1 MCVEGEAETYS
12 RWLIRVW
19 KSNEEAEVRGRS
31 LITMFLVGVCV
42 LAAVGAASGSPTASS
57 ASGKR
62 AAISVTY
69 STSFGNSGR
78 DAYAWVALEKGYFSD
93 AGFDVKI
100 VPGAGSVAVA
110 QAIAAGS
117 VDFGPADVA
126 AVVLSRAESGIPV
139 KVVALI
145 QQNTMAAF
153 LALKSSGIAKPADL
167 AGKTFADT
175 PGSTVA
181 VLLPLYAKRA
191 GFDAST
197 VKFVPSTP
205 PALPSL
211 LASKRVDAVGQFTVG
226 IPAFRAATGQEIVSL
241 PYAKVVPG
249 LMGLGLIASDKMISE
264 RPDDVRKFT
273 AALLKGERW
282 ALDNP
287 GAAGAILNKNVPLQN
302 PVIAANELRIMK
314 KYAVTPD
321 VNKYGFGFIDR
332 ARFASTIS
340 IVNNFFKPKTRL
352 AVSDVYASGFAPTKT
367 T

>member
-1 MCVEGEAETYS
+1 MRA
-12 RWLIRVW
+12 RV
-19 KSNEEAEVRGRS
+19 
-31 LITMFLVGVCV
+31 LITIFITAAFVLSLGTSA
-42 LAAVGAASGSPTASS
+42 LAAPSAGTATARTTLTS
-57 ASGKR
+57 
-62 AAISVTY
+62 ITY
-69 STSFGNSGR
+69 STSFGNFGR
-78 DAYAWVALEKGYFSD
+78 DAYAWVALERGYFKD

-126 AVVLSRAESGIPV
+126 AVSLARAESGLPV

-153 LALKSSGIAKPADL
+153 LALKSSGISKPSDL

-226 IPAFRAATGQEIVSL
+226 IPAFRLATGGQDIVSL

-249 LMGLGLIASDKMISE
+249 LVGLGLLASDKMIAT
-264 RPDDVRKFT
+264 RPGDVKRFT
-273 AALLKGERW
+273 AALLKAERW
-282 ALDNP
+282 AIDNP
-287 GAAGAILNKNVPLQN
+287 GTAGAILNRNVPLQN

-321 VNKYGFGFIDR
+321 VTKYGYGFVDQNRI
-332 ARFASTIS
+332 ASTIS
-340 IVNNFFKPKTRL
+340 IVQNFFKPKNRVT
-352 AVSDVYASGFAPTKT
+352 VSDIYAPGFAPTKPLKSKK
-367 T
+367 

>member
-1 MCVEGEAETYS
+1 V
-12 RWLIRVW
+12 
-19 KSNEEAEVRGRS
+19 KGRA
-31 LITMFLVGVCV
+31 LVVVVLVGICL
-42 LAAVGAASGSPTASS
+42 LAVVGSASGSERGA
-57 ASGKR
+57 KR
-62 AAISVTY
+62 ALTSVTY
-69 STSFGNSGR
+69 STSFGNFGR
-78 DAYAWVALEKGYFSD
+78 DSYAWVALEKGFFRD

-126 AVVLSRAESGIPV
+126 AVAVARAESGVPV

-153 LALKSSGIAKPADL
+153 FALKSSGISKPTDL

-191 GFDAST
+191 GFDASS

-226 IPAFRAATGQEIVSL
+226 LPAFRAATGQEIVSL
-241 PYAKVVPG
+241 PYAKVIPG
-249 LMGLGLIASDKMISE
+249 LMGLGLLASDRMISE
-264 RPDDVRKFT
+264 RPGDVKKFT

-287 GAAGAILNKNVPLQN
+287 GAAGAILNRNVPLQD
-302 PVIAANELRIMK
+302 PTIAAKELRIMK

-321 VNKYGFGFIDR
+321 VRKSGLGLIDPK
-332 ARFASTIS
+332 RFAATTS
-340 IVNNFFKPKTRL
+340 IVNNFFHPKTPVK
-352 AVSDVYASGFAPTKT
+352 VSDVYAPGFAPTKK
-367 T
+367 

>member
-1 MCVEGEAETYS
+1 MLA
-12 RWLIRVW
+12 
-19 KSNEEAEVRGRS
+19 
-31 LITMFLVGVCV
+31 
-42 LAAVGAASGSPTASS
+42 LAAGAAGAP
-57 ASGKR
+57 R
-62 AAISVTY
+62 AGAKQALTSITY

-78 DAYAWVALEKGYFSD
+78 DAYAWVALEKGFFRD

-126 AVVLSRAESGIPV
+126 AVAVARAESGVPV

-145 QQNTMAAF
+145 QQTTMAAF
-153 LALKSSGIAKPADL
+153 FALKSSGISKPTDL

-226 IPAFRAATGQEIVSL
+226 LPAFQKAAAESIVSL

-249 LMGLGLIASDKMISE
+249 LMGLGLLASDSMIS
-264 RPDDVRKFT
+264 RPPADVKKFT
-273 AALLKGERW
+273 AALLKGET
-282 ALDNP
+282 L
-287 GAAGAILNKNVPLQN
+287 GAS
-302 PVIAANELRIMK
+302 
-314 KYAVTPD
+314 TT
-321 VNKYGFGFIDR
+321 R
-332 ARFASTIS
+332 ARRARS
-340 IVNNFFKPKTRL
+340 
-352 AVSDVYASGFAPTKT
+352 
-367 T
+367 

>member
-1 MCVEGEAETYS
+1 MKAWALGMAALAST
-12 RWLIRVW
+12 
-19 KSNEEAEVRGRS
+19 
-31 LITMFLVGVCV
+31 FV
-42 LAAVGAASGSPTASS
+42 LAVVGTASGSGRGADGALTA
-57 ASGKR
+57 
-62 AAISVTY
+62 VTY
-69 STSFGNSGR
+69 STSFGNFGR
-78 DAYAWVALEKGYFSD
+78 DAYAWVALEKGYFRD

-126 AVVLSRAESGIPV
+126 AVTVARAESGVPV

-153 LALKSSGIAKPADL
+153 FALKSSGISKPADL

-191 GFDAST
+191 GFDASS

-211 LASKRVDAVGQFTVG
+211 LASKRVDFVGQFTVG
-226 IPAFRAATGQEIVSL
+226 LPAFRAATGQDIVSL
-241 PYAKVVPG
+241 PYAKVIPG
-249 LMGLGLIASDKMISE
+249 LMGLGLLASDKMIAE

-273 AALLKGERW
+273 AALLKAERW

-287 GAAGAILNKNVPLQN
+287 GAAGAILNKNVPLQD
-302 PVIAANELRIMK
+302 PVLAAKELRIMK

-321 VNKYGFGFIDR
+321 VRKNGYGVIDPK
-332 ARFASTIS
+332 RFASTIS
-340 IVNNFFKPKTRL
+340 IVNNFFRPKTRMRVADL
-352 AVSDVYASGFAPTKT
+352 YAPGFAPTKK
-367 T
+367 

>member
-1 MCVEGEAETYS
+1 
-12 RWLIRVW
+12 
-19 KSNEEAEVRGRS
+19 VRLR
-31 LITMFLVGVCV
+31 MLVSIV
-42 LAAVGAASGSPTASS
+42 LAGALVLALAVGAA
-57 ASGKR
+57 
-62 AAISVTY
+62 AAPDRGARQALTSITY

-78 DAYAWVALEKGYFSD
+78 DAYAWVALEKGFFRN

-126 AVVLSRAESGIPV
+126 AVAVARAESGVPV

-145 QQNTMAAF
+145 QQTTMAAF
-153 LALKSSGIAKPADL
+153 FALKSSGISKPADL
-167 AGKTFADT
+167 AGKSFADT
-175 PGSTVA
+175 PGSTVG

-197 VKFVPSTP
+197 VRFVPSTP

-226 IPAFRAATGQEIVSL
+226 LPAFQKATSEAIVSL

-249 LMGLGLIASDKMISE
+249 LMGLGLLASDSMISQH
-264 RPDDVRKFT
+264 PGDVRKFT

-282 ALDNP
+282 AIDNP
-287 GAAGAILNKNVPLQN
+287 GAAGAILNKNVPLQDYA
-302 PVIAANELRIMK
+302 IAAQELRIMK
-314 KYAVTPD
+314 KYVVTAD
-321 VNKYGFGFIDR
+321 VRKRGYGFIDPK
-332 ARFASTIS
+332 RFASTVS
-340 IVNNFFKPKTRL
+340 IVNNFFKPKTSVK
-352 AVSDVYASGFAPTKT
+352 VSDIYAPGFAPSPK
-367 T
+367 

>member
-1 MCVEGEAETYS
+1 MQRKV
-12 RWLIRVW
+12 
-19 KSNEEAEVRGRS
+19 
-31 LITMFLVGVCV
+31 LVGLTLAVT
-42 LAAVGAASGSPTASS
+42 AAVALVGSASGSQTHDGAG
-57 ASGKR
+57 ARR
-62 AAISVTY
+62 ALTSITY
-69 STSFGNSGR
+69 STSFGNFGR
-78 DAYAWVALEKGYFSD
+78 DAYAWVALDKGYFKS

-126 AVVLSRAESGIPV
+126 AVALARAESGIPV
-139 KVVALI
+139 KVTALI

-153 LALKSSGIAKPADL
+153 LALKSSGISKPTDL

-181 VLLPLYAKRA
+181 VLLPLYAKKA

-205 PALPSL
+205 PALASL

-226 IPAFRAATGQEIVSL
+226 IPTFRAATNQDVVSL

-249 LMGLGLIASDKMISE
+249 LVGLGLLASDKMIQT
-264 RPDDVRKFT
+264 RPADVKRFT

-282 ALDNP
+282 AIDNP
-287 GAAGAILNKNVPLQN
+287 GAAGAILNRHVPLQD
-302 PVIAANELRIMK
+302 PKIAADELKIMK
-314 KYAVTPD
+314 KYAVTAD
-321 VNKYGFGFIDR
+321 VR
-332 ARFASTIS
+332 ARGYGLVDKKRLASTIS
-340 IVNNFFKPKTRL
+340 IVNNFFHPKNPSSVADL
-352 AVSDVYASGFAPTKT
+352 YAPGFAPSK
-367 T
+367 

>member
-1 MCVEGEAETYS
+1 
-12 RWLIRVW
+12 LILA
-19 KSNEEAEVRGRS
+19 S
-31 LITMFLVGVCV
+31 VCV
-42 LAAVGAASGSPTASS
+42 LAVAAGASGSERGPSRHALT
-57 ASGKR
+57 
-62 AAISVTY
+62 SVTY
-69 STSFGNSGR
+69 STSFGNFGR
-78 DAYAWVALEKGYFSD
+78 DAYAWVALEKGYFRA

-126 AVVLSRAESGIPV
+126 AVAVARAESGVPV

-153 LALKSSGIAKPADL
+153 FALKSSGIAKPTDL
-167 AGKTFADT
+167 AGKSFADT

-191 GFDAST
+191 GFDASS

-226 IPAFRAATGQEIVSL
+226 LPAFRAATGQEIVSL

-249 LMGLGLIASDKMISE
+249 LMGLGLLASDKMIRE
-264 RPDDVRKFT
+264 RPGDVKRFT
-273 AALLKGERW
+273 AALLKAERW
-282 ALDNP
+282 AIDNP
-287 GAAGAILNKNVPLQN
+287 GAAGAILNKNVPLQD
-302 PVIAANELRIMK
+302 PVIAAKELRIMK

-321 VNKYGFGFIDR
+321 VTRYGYGLLDPK
-332 ARFASTIS
+332 RFAATIS
-340 IVNNFFKPKTRL
+340 IVNNFFHPKTP
-352 AVSDVYASGFAPTKT
+352 AKVSDVYAPGFAPTKK
-367 T
+367 

>member
-1 MCVEGEAETYS
+1 VKA
-12 RWLIRVW
+12 R
-19 KSNEEAEVRGRS
+19 A
-31 LITMFLVGVCV
+31 LVQVLVASTCV
-42 LAAVGAASGSPTASS
+42 LAVVGTASGSQREAERRALTA
-57 ASGKR
+57 
-62 AAISVTY
+62 VTY
-69 STSFGNSGR
+69 STSFGNFGR
-78 DAYAWVALEKGYFSD
+78 DSYAWVALEKGYFRD

-126 AVVLSRAESGIPV
+126 AVAVARAESGVPV

-153 LALKSSGIAKPADL
+153 FALRSSGITKPTDL

-191 GFDAST
+191 GFDASS

-211 LASKRVDAVGQFTVG
+211 LASKRVDVVGQFTVG
-226 IPAFRAATGQEIVSL
+226 LPAFRAATGQDIVSL

-249 LMGLGLIASDKMISE
+249 LMGLGLLASDRMIRE
-264 RPDDVRKFT
+264 RSGDVRKFT

-282 ALDNP
+282 AIDNP
-287 GAAGAILNKNVPLQN
+287 GTAGAILNKHVPLQD
-302 PVIAANELRIMK
+302 PVIAAKELKIMK
-314 KYAVTPD
+314 KYALTPD
-321 VNKYGFGFIDR
+321 VRKNGYGFIDPK
-332 ARFASTIS
+332 RFASTIS
-340 IVNNFFKPKTRL
+340 IVNNFFHPKTRVK
-352 AVSDVYASGFAPTKT
+352 VSDVYAPGFAPTKK
-367 T
+367 

>member
-1 MCVEGEAETYS
+1 MRA
-12 RWLIRVW
+12 RV
-19 KSNEEAEVRGRS
+19 
-31 LITMFLVGVCV
+31 LVTLLTACACA
-42 LAAVGAASGSPTASS
+42 LAVAASAVAAPAAGTAPARTALTS
-57 ASGKR
+57 
-62 AAISVTY
+62 ITY
-69 STSFGNSGR
+69 STSFGNFGR
-78 DAYAWVALEKGYFSD
+78 DAYAWVALERGYFRD

-110 QAIAAGS
+110 QSIAAGS

-126 AVVLSRAESGIPV
+126 AVALARAESGLPV
-139 KVVALI
+139 KVVALM

-153 LALKSSGIAKPADL
+153 LALKSSGIAKPSDL

-205 PALPSL
+205 PALASL

-226 IPAFRAATGQEIVSL
+226 IPAFRLATGQEIVSL

-249 LMGLGLIASDKMISE
+249 LVGLGLLASDKMIST
-264 RPDDVRKFT
+264 RPGDVKRFT

-287 GAAGAILNKNVPLQN
+287 GTAGAILNRNVPLQN
-302 PVIAANELRIMK
+302 PAIAANELKIMK
-314 KYAVTPD
+314 KYAITPD
-321 VNKYGFGFIDR
+321 VTKYGLGLVDSGRI
-332 ARFASTIS
+332 ASTIS
-340 IVNNFFKPKTRL
+340 IVQNFFKPKNRVT
-352 AVSDVYASGFAPTKT
+352 VSDVYAPGFAPAKPKT
-367 T
+367 TKKK

>member
-1 MCVEGEAETYS
+1 
-12 RWLIRVW
+12 
-19 KSNEEAEVRGRS
+19 
-31 LITMFLVGVCV
+31 LVVAGIAV
-42 LAAVGAASGSPTASS
+42 LALAGSASGSQRGTSRHALTS
-57 ASGKR
+57 
-62 AAISVTY
+62 ITY
-69 STSFGNSGR
+69 STSFGNFGR
-78 DAYAWVALEKGYFSD
+78 DAYAWVALEKGFFRN

-126 AVVLSRAESGIPV
+126 AVAVARAESGVPV

-153 LALKSSGIAKPADL
+153 FALKSSGIAKPTDL
-167 AGKTFADT
+167 AGRSFADT

-181 VLLPLYAKRA
+181 VLLPLYAKKA

-226 IPAFRAATGQEIVSL
+226 LPAFRAATGQEIVSL

-249 LMGLGLIASDKMISE
+249 LMGLGLLASDKMIRE
-264 RPDDVRKFT
+264 RPGDVRKFT
-273 AALLKGERW
+273 AALLKAERW
-282 ALDNP
+282 SIDNP
-287 GAAGAILNKNVPLQN
+287 GAAGAILNKNVPLQD
-302 PVIAANELRIMK
+302 PVIAAKELRIMK

-321 VNKYGFGFIDR
+321 VVKYGYGLIDPR
-332 ARFASTIS
+332 RFASTIS
-340 IVNNFFKPKTRL
+340 IVNNFFHPKTR
-352 AVSDVYASGFAPTKT
+352 AKVSDIYAPGFAPAKK
-367 T
+367 

>member
-1 MCVEGEAETYS
+1 
-12 RWLIRVW
+12 L
-19 KSNEEAEVRGRS
+19 
-31 LITMFLVGVCV
+31 FLASVCV
-42 LAAVGAASGSPTASS
+42 LAIAAGASGSERGASRQ
-57 ASGKR
+57 ALT
-62 AAISVTY
+62 SVTY
-69 STSFGNSGR
+69 STSFGNFGR
-78 DAYAWVALEKGYFSD
+78 DAYAWVALEKGYFRA

-126 AVVLSRAESGIPV
+126 AVAVARAESGVPV

-153 LALKSSGIAKPADL
+153 FALKSSGIAKPTDL

-226 IPAFRAATGQEIVSL
+226 LPAFRAATQQDIVSL

-249 LMGLGLIASDKMISE
+249 LMGLGLLASDKMIRE
-264 RPDDVRKFT
+264 RPGDVRKFT
-273 AALLKGERW
+273 AALLKAERW
-282 ALDNP
+282 AIDNP
-287 GAAGAILNKNVPLQN
+287 GAAGAILNKNVPLQD
-302 PVIAANELRIMK
+302 PVIAAKELRIMK

-321 VNKYGFGFIDR
+321 VTKYGYGLLDPK
-332 ARFASTIS
+332 RFAATIS
-340 IVNNFFKPKTRL
+340 IVNSFFHPKTP
-352 AVSDVYASGFAPTKT
+352 AKVSDVYAPGFAPTKK
-367 T
+367 

>member
-1 MCVEGEAETYS
+1 VKA
-12 RWLIRVW
+12 R
-19 KSNEEAEVRGRS
+19 A
-31 LITMFLVGVCV
+31 VGMLFVASVCV
-42 LAAVGAASGSPTASS
+42 LAIAAGASGSERGASRH
-57 ASGKR
+57 ALT
-62 AAISVTY
+62 SVTY
-69 STSFGNSGR
+69 STSFGNFGR
-78 DAYAWVALEKGYFSD
+78 DAYAWVALEKGYFRA

-126 AVVLSRAESGIPV
+126 AVAVARAESGVPV

-153 LALKSSGIAKPADL
+153 FALKSSGISKPTDL
-167 AGKTFADT
+167 AGKSFADT

-181 VLLPLYAKRA
+181 VLLPLYAKKA

-226 IPAFRAATGQEIVSL
+226 LPAFQAATQQEIVSL

-249 LMGLGLIASDKMISE
+249 LMGLGLLASDKAIKE
-264 RPDDVRKFT
+264 RPGDVRKFT
-273 AALLKGERW
+273 AALLKAERW
-282 ALDNP
+282 SIDNP
-287 GAAGAILNKNVPLQN
+287 GAAGAILNKNVPLQD
-302 PVIAANELRIMK
+302 PVIAAKELRIMK

-321 VNKYGFGFIDR
+321 VTKYGYGLVDPK
-332 ARFASTIS
+332 RFAATIS
-340 IVNNFFKPKTRL
+340 IVNNFFRPKTPVK
-352 AVSDVYASGFAPTKT
+352 VSAVYAPGFAPTKK
-367 T
+367 

>member
-1 MCVEGEAETYS
+1 
-12 RWLIRVW
+12 
-19 KSNEEAEVRGRS
+19 
-31 LITMFLVGVCV
+31 MFVSIVLSGALV
-42 LAAVGAASGSPTASS
+42 LALAAAAAGAP
-57 ASGKR
+57 R
-62 AAISVTY
+62 AGAKHALTSITY

-78 DAYAWVALEKGYFSD
+78 DAYAWVALEKGFFRD

-126 AVVLSRAESGIPV
+126 AVAVARAESGVPV

-145 QQNTMAAF
+145 QQTTMAAF
-153 LALKSSGIAKPADL
+153 FALKSSGIAKPTDL

-191 GFDAST
+191 GFDASS

-226 IPAFRAATGQEIVSL
+226 LPAFQKAAAESIVSL

-249 LMGLGLIASDKMISE
+249 LMGLGLLASDSMISQH
-264 RPDDVRKFT
+264 PADVKKFT

-282 ALDNP
+282 AIDNP
-287 GAAGAILNKNVPLQN
+287 GAAGAILNKNVPLQDYT
-302 PVIAANELRIMK
+302 IAAQELRIMK
-314 KYAVTPD
+314 KYVVTAD
-321 VNKYGFGFIDR
+321 VRKHGYGFIDPK
-332 ARFASTIS
+332 RFASTVS
-340 IVNNFFKPKTRL
+340 IVNNFFKPKTSVK
-352 AVSDVYASGFAPTKT
+352 VSDIYAPGFAPSPK
-367 T
+367 

>member
-1 MCVEGEAETYS
+1 VKRKAFAGLA
-12 RWLIRVW
+12 
-19 KSNEEAEVRGRS
+19 
-31 LITMFLVGVCV
+31 
-42 LAAVGAASGSPTASS
+42 LAAVVAVAAAGSASGSQHRQNA
-57 ASGKR
+57 AHKR
-62 AAISVTY
+62 ALTSITY
-69 STSFGNSGR
+69 STSFGNFGR
-78 DAYAWVALEKGYFSD
+78 DAYAWVALEKGYFRD

-126 AVVLSRAESGIPV
+126 AVALARAESGVTV
-139 KVVALI
+139 KLTALI

-153 LALKSSGIAKPADL
+153 LALKSSGISKPTDL

-191 GFDAST
+191 GFDASS

-205 PALPSL
+205 PALASL

-226 IPAFRAATGQEIVSL
+226 IPTFRAATQQEVVSL

-249 LMGLGLIASDKMISE
+249 LVGLGLFASDKMIRD
-264 RPDDVRKFT
+264 RPGDVRKFT
-273 AALLKGERW
+273 KALLKGEKW

-287 GAAGAILNKNVPLQN
+287 GQAGAILNKNVPLQD
-302 PVIAANELRIMK
+302 PKIAADELKIMK

-321 VNKYGFGFIDR
+321 VRTKGLGLVDR
-332 ARFASTIS
+332 KKIASTIS
-340 IVNNFFKPKTRL
+340 IVNNFFHPKNRATL
-352 AVSDVYASGFAPTKT
+352 STLYAPGFAPSK
-367 T
+367 

>member
-1 MCVEGEAETYS
+1 VA
-12 RWLIRVW
+12 R
-19 KSNEEAEVRGRS
+19 
-31 LITMFLVGVCV
+31 
-42 LAAVGAASGSPTASS
+42 AAVIWLLTSVFLLAGTSAASGSERHAKQALTP
-57 ASGKR
+57 
-62 AAISVTY
+62 ITY
-69 STSFGNSGR
+69 STSFGNFGR
-78 DAYAWVALEKGYFSD
+78 DAYAWVALEKGYFRD

-126 AVVLSRAESGIPV
+126 AVAVARAESGVPV

-153 LALKSSGIAKPADL
+153 FALKSSGISKPSDL

-191 GFDAST
+191 GFDAAS

-226 IPAFRAATGQEIVSL
+226 LPAFRLAAGGQDIVSL

-249 LMGLGLIASDKMISE
+249 LMGLGLLASDKMISE
-264 RPDDVRKFT
+264 RAGDVRKFT
-273 AALLKGERW
+273 AALLKAERW
-282 ALDNP
+282 SIDNP
-287 GAAGAILNKNVPLQN
+287 GAAGAILNKNVPLQD
-302 PVIAANELRIMK
+302 PVIAAKELRIMK
-314 KYAVTPD
+314 KYAVTPN
-321 VNKYGFGFIDR
+321 VTKFGYGFIDPK
-332 ARFASTIS
+332 RFASTIS
-340 IVNNFFKPKTRL
+340 IVNNFFQPKTPVR
-352 AVSDVYASGFAPTKT
+352 VSDVYAAGFAPTPK
-367 T
+367 